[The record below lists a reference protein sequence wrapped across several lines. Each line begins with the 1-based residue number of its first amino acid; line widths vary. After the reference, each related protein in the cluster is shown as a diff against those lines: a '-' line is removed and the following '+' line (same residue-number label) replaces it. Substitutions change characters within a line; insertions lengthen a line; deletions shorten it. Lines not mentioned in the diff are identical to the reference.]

1 MDYTCF
7 SLVHKILTATVTTTL
22 FGLSNK
28 TFVSGLVNTDP
39 EIISY
44 ISHLTCN
51 LLLFRTEY
59 DWLIKYKDEMFL
71 ITL

>member
-59 DWLIKYKDEMFL
+59 DKI
-71 ITL
+71 